1 MLSLK
6 ERIFLNILVFCLIW
20 AGLAIFSIYNGT
32 ELPGKWIYK
41 AAATENLSFAQAW
54 REDFDKGIEISKEFQ
69 KNGK

>member
-6 ERIFLNILVFCLIW
+6 ERIFLNIAVFGLIW

-32 ELPGKWIYK
+32 ELPGTWIYE
-41 AAATENLSFAQAW
+41 AATTENLSFIQAW
-54 REDFDKGIEISKEFQ
+54 RDDFEKAIEISKEFQ